1 MEIKD
6 IIALANAGFSKEE
19 IERIAASSLAEPAA
33 DPAPAPD
40 PSPAPASAPAPDP
53 APAPAPAPAL
63 APAPEPAEGV
73 SADQMLAEILG
84 LKKLIQENNIN
95 NSQMPAQLSS
105 AQQADA
111 ALASIINPNR
121 GGNKNACQYSYI

>member
-19 IERIAASSLAEPAA
+19 IERIAASSIAAPAA

-40 PSPAPASAPAPDP
+40 PSPAPAPAPAPDP
-53 APAPAPAPAL
+53 APAPAPSP
-63 APAPEPAEGV
+63 APAPAPVADVAPAEGV

-95 NSQMPAQLSS
+95 NSQMPQQLTS

-121 GGNKNACQYSYI
+121 GGK

>member
-19 IERIAASSLAEPAA
+19 IEKIAASSLAEPAA
-33 DPAPAPD
+33 DPAPAED
-40 PSPAPASAPAPDP
+40 PAPALAPAPDP
-53 APAPAPAPAL
+53 APAP

-95 NSQMPAQLSS
+95 NSQMPAQLTT

-121 GGNKNACQYSYI
+121 GGK

>member
-19 IERIAASSLAEPAA
+19 IEKIAVSSLAEPAA
-33 DPAPAPD
+33 DPTPAAD
-40 PSPAPASAPAPDP
+40 PASAPAPAPDP
-53 APAPAPAPAL
+53 APAPAPAPDA
-63 APAPEPAEGV
+63 APAEGV

-95 NSQMPAQLSS
+95 NSQMPAQLTS

-121 GGNKNACQYSYI
+121 GGK